1 MAEEVE
7 EYISKQKEKPTVEML
22 EEFRDDFSDS
32 IILSDQFLV
41 ILALTGS
48 RDSVQ
53 LEGYFETEEE
63 LTEFADLM
71 NRYGVNCYIDRSLD
85 REESTVHSISSMIS
99 DQEAKSEM
107 QKFTEA
113 SIICNIFL
121 DHGDSSVEQVER
133 IASLRNDMSSEYHR
147 LFGQFLNYPE
157 RDIDSFIYKQKSDW
171 KKKLLK
177 LLGRD
182 DPGLILA
189 GKAAEKYGEDLSL
202 QDKRTLNCFIDHGIQ
217 DTEESFESTLDTARE
232 RRNVLEEFMDV
243 DELLEEVF
251 YD

>member
-7 EYISKQKEKPTVEML
+7 EHISDQNEKPSREVL
-22 EEFRDDFSDS
+22 EEFREDFSDS

-53 LEGYFETEEE
+53 LEGYFENEEE

-85 REESTVHSISSMIS
+85 REESTVHSISAMIS

-107 QKFTEA
+107 EKFTEA
-113 SIICNIFL
+113 SIICNLFL
-121 DHGDSSVEQVER
+121 DHGESSIEQVER
-133 IASLRNDMSSEYHR
+133 IASMRNDMSAEYHR
-147 LFGQFLNYPE
+147 LFGEFLTYPE

-171 KKKLLK
+171 RKKFLQLI
-177 LLGRD
+177 GRD

-189 GKAAEKYGEDLSL
+189 GRAAEKYGDDLSL
-202 QDKRTLNCFIDHGIQ
+202 RDKRTLNCFIDHGIQ

-232 RRNVLEEFMDV
+232 RREVLEEFMDV
-243 DELLEEVF
+243 EELLQEVF